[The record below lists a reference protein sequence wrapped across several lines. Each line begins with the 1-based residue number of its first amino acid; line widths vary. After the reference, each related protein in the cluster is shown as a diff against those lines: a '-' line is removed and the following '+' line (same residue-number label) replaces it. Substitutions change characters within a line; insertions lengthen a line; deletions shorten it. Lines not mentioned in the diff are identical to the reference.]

1 MKTRIKLLPFLFSIT
16 FCHLVYFE
24 GGLRQIDTL
33 GYWSS
38 GHKHGRCG
46 PPNPSPFK
54 PLMLCHLLDGVFG
67 LEIQFLL
74 MSLCLGS
81 LLLKRHYEVPKRN
94 FKVFLLDVLKQSS
107 SSSFGHLFNLFS
119 SKYIVLYGFK
129 ETVLDECQCY
139 ILQYLLDS
147 SFGLM
152 LNLAG
157 INLVEHILGKYFP
170 ALSYL
175 RSGNYYDFHDRN
187 KIKIK
192 YWFAQLFIWM
202 VIVII
207 NKIVALI
214 ILLHIYSSLKN
225 SMVYLFSGITN
236 PHVEL
241 FVVMI
246 LIPGVLN
253 IIQFVLTDTMIKYY
267 DKKPQLYAL
276 SKQDETNEND
286 SNNTSNEIEF
296 SSFL

>member
-1 MKTRIKLLPFLFSIT
+1 
-16 FCHLVYFE
+16 
-24 GGLRQIDTL
+24 
-33 GYWSS
+33 
-38 GHKHGRCG
+38 
-46 PPNPSPFK
+46 
-54 PLMLCHLLDGVFG
+54 
-67 LEIQFLL
+67 

-81 LLLKRHYEVPKRN
+81 LLLKRHYEIPKRN

-147 SFGLM
+147 SIGLM

-157 INLVEHILGKYFP
+157 IHLVEHILEKYFP

-175 RSGNYYDFHDRN
+175 RSGNYYDFRDRN

-192 YWFAQLFIWM
+192 YWFAQLSIWM
-202 VIVII
+202 LIVIL
-207 NKIVALI
+207 NKIIALI
-214 ILLHIYSSLKN
+214 ILLNIYNSLKN

-253 IIQFVLTDTMIKYY
+253 VIQFV
-267 DKKPQLYAL
+267 
-276 SKQDETNEND
+276 
-286 SNNTSNEIEF
+286 
-296 SSFL
+296 